1 MIQGGRRSAARRWTA
16 AVAAALAGACTP
28 PARPAPA
35 PPPAPVVQAPAASPA
50 AEAGEQAPPLPR
62 EFRGVWV
69 ATVANIDW
77 PSAPGLPV
85 EQQRAE
91 LLALLDRSAA
101 MNMNAII
108 LQVRTAG
115 DALYPSRLEPWSEYL
130 TGQAGRPPQPAW
142 DPLAFA
148 VEESHRRGMELHAW
162 FNPYRA
168 RHPSAK
174 TPLPPGHIGRDRPE
188 LVRRYGTHLWM
199 DPGEPAVRAH
209 SLAVVMDVVRRYDV
223 DGVHIDD
230 YFYPYPENDAAGR
243 PIDFP
248 DEPSWRRYQASG
260 GQLARNDWRRE
271 NVNGFVREMYRQVKA
286 AKPWVKVGISPFGVY
301 RPNHP
306 VGIAPR
312 GFDQYEK
319 LYADALLWYRQGW
332 MDYFTPQL
340 YWPISRPDL
349 SYPVLLRWWAEQN
362 VTRRHLWPGNFT
374 SRTFEGAPVPWRA
387 DEITNQ
393 IWATRGQAGATGNV
407 HFSAKAFRPTL
418 NRDSLFEKLLAG
430 PYREPALVPAS
441 PWLGTETLPAPA
453 LTLRQS
459 SPENVTTVEIAP
471 RGTEPRWW
479 AVQARRGT
487 EWSTR
492 VISGAARSY
501 TFSTPADSVPPEAVV
516 VSPIDRV
523 GNQGQPASVR
533 RDPAT
538 R

>member
-1 MIQGGRRSAARRWTA
+1 MAKLHVWRKKTVGGMMM
-16 AVAAALAGACTP
+16 VAGAGLAACS
-28 PARPAPA
+28 RPVPVQT
-35 PPPAPVVQAPAASPA
+35 PAPVQPVPAVAPTAAPVD
-50 AEAGEQAPPLPR
+50 EQAPPLPR
-62 EFRGVWV
+62 EFRAVWV

-85 EQQRAE
+85 ERQRAE
-91 LLALLDRSAA
+91 LIALLDRSREL
-101 MNMNAII
+101 NLNAIV

-130 TGQAGRPPQPAW
+130 TGTAGRAPQPAW

-174 TPLPPGHIGRDRPE
+174 TPLPPGHIGREHPE
-188 LVRRYGTHLWM
+188 LVKRYGTHLWM

-209 SLAVVMDVVRRYDV
+209 SLAVVMDVVNRYDI

-230 YFYPYPENDAAGR
+230 YFYPYPENDASGR

-248 DEPSWRRYQASG
+248 DDRSWQRYQAMHGLLS
-260 GQLARNDWRRE
+260 RNDWRRE
-271 NVNGFVREMYRQVKA
+271 NVNQFVREMYAQVKA

-319 LYADALLWYRQGW
+319 LYADARLWFQEGW

-362 VTRRHLWPGNFT
+362 TTNRHLWPGNFT
-374 SRTFEGAPVPWRA
+374 SRTFEGAPVRWRA
-387 DEITNQ
+387 DEVTNQ
-393 IWATRGQAGATGNV
+393 IWATRGQNGATGNV
-407 HFSAKAFRPTL
+407 HFSMRAFQI
-418 NRDSLFEKLLAG
+418 NRDSLNEKLVAG
-430 PYREPALVPAS
+430 PYAGEALVPAS
-441 PWLGTETLPAPA
+441 HWLGGDPLPAPA
-453 LTLRQS
+453 VTLRQRA
-459 SPENVTTVEIAP
+459 EDGRATVEIAAAG
-471 RGTEPRWW
+471 RRAPRWW

-487 EWSTR
+487 EWSTH
-492 VISGAARSY
+492 ILPGTASSY
-501 TFSTPADSVPPEAVV
+501 TFSAVADSVPPEAVV
-516 VSPIDRV
+516 VSAIDRV
-523 GNQGQPASVR
+523 GIQGRPAAVR
-533 RDPAT
+533 RAGSGQ
-538 R
+538 